1 MGCLIQ
7 KPPRLKVTSWE
18 NRWYTDVQSQQNWKD
33 ALGDR
38 AVRSWPVPFIWSW
51 WRNVWDTICIS
62 ILRILISGNCYIRNV
77 WTCNQR
83 TSRLVFSRGLCV
95 RKRSAQE
102 WTLRFDLELHGVCH
116 AASRQ
121 RKAGLIP
128 RVVLNPGRGTVFESG
143 VWKLV
148 HTRSWIIFAQFASP
162 IELFLLY
169 FSDQRRQVFEQD
181 GKAGEWED
189 IRSWCLQIQ
198 TNLKWYRLSGKRLQ
212 KKTAFFC
219 GTCEVSIVSILPDGT
234 WNSSFCHL
242 GVTGGS
248 HRGSSKRFG
257 TWKALV
263 PFGQHG
269 MTLDE
274 EMQMMKL
281 KGKAWLLP
289 SILTKQKVLWASTM
303 VFWSSP
309 IRMSSN
315 GYLHGTFPPI
325 HSLSLGVPAWWRS
338 YCGGVE

>member
-1 MGCLIQ
+1 MIG
-7 KPPRLKVTSWE
+7 PS
-18 NRWYTDVQSQQNWKD
+18 
-33 ALGDR
+33 R
-38 AVRSWPVPFIWSW
+38 AGQYHSYWSW
-51 WRNVWDTICIS
+51 WRNLWDTPCIS

-83 TSRLVFSRGLCV
+83 TFNAGCA

-102 WTLRFDLELHGVCH
+102 WTLWYDLELHGVCH

-128 RVVLNPGRGTVFESG
+128 RVVLNTGRGTVFESG
-143 VWKLV
+143 IWKLV

-169 FSDQRRQVFEQD
+169 FSAKRRQVFEQD

-212 KKTAFFC
+212 KKQMFFC

-242 GVTGGS
+242 GVTGSS
-248 HRGSSKRFG
+248 HRAAPSALKPERPWCLLGNMAWHWMKRCRWWSWRGRRGSFQTYWRNKKGHSRRF
-257 TWKALV
+257 T
-263 PFGQHG
+263 P
-269 MTLDE
+269 
-274 EMQMMKL
+274 
-281 KGKAWLLP
+281 
-289 SILTKQKVLWASTM
+289 
-303 VFWSSP
+303 
-309 IRMSSN
+309 R
-315 GYLHGTFPPI
+315 
-325 HSLSLGVPAWWRS
+325 R
-338 YCGGVE
+338 